1 MNHRSLAGMSEVMR
15 LTRSGRLQEA
25 TSAIQRML
33 GGQPWA
39 PAATEPV
46 KRTETAPSEGA
57 ARVIQEN
64 PFRAIPVGHVKPT
77 SPRPR
82 LRPDRTSDARGQFIT
97 GLYTN
102 EAGTRSYK
110 LYIPSGYRGQ
120 SLPLVVMLH
129 GCTQDPDD
137 FATGTRMNQAA
148 EERQCLVL
156 YPAQAPSANRSK
168 CWNWFKKGDQRRAH
182 GEPSIVAGITRRI
195 MTSHGIDPRRVY
207 VAGLSAG
214 GAMAVTMGMTYP
226 ELYAAVGVH
235 SGIAYA
241 VAHDLPSAVAVM
253 RGDDVAIGRMGIGK
267 ARQRSIAER
276 VVPTIVFHGDRDTT
290 VHPLNGEQVIAQSL
304 TVPGNVS
311 ERTEMDSR
319 VTVERG
325 QAANG
330 YAYTRTIYNDACGEP
345 SVEHWLVHGA
355 GHAWSGG
362 SPNGSFTDPKGPDAT
377 KEMIRFFWERSPR
390 RN

>member
-1 MNHRSLAGMSEVMR
+1 MNDRSLAGMSEVMR
-15 LTRSGRLQEA
+15 LTRSGRLQDA
-25 TSAIQRML
+25 TSVIQRML
-33 GGQPWA
+33 GGHPSA

-46 KRTETAPSEGA
+46 RRTETAP
-57 ARVIQEN
+57 R
-64 PFRAIPVGHVKPT
+64 
-77 SPRPR
+77 PRPLPGR
-82 LRPDRTSDARGQFIT
+82 APDATGQFIT

-110 LYIPSGYRGQ
+110 VYIPSGYRGQ

-137 FATGTRMNQAA
+137 FAAGTRMNHVA

-156 YPAQAPSANRSK
+156 YPAQAPGANRSK
-168 CWNWFKKGDQRRAH
+168 CWNWFKDGDQRRDQ

-195 MTSHGIDPRRVY
+195 MSSYTIDPRRVY

-235 SGIAYA
+235 SGLAYA
-241 VAHDLPSAVAVM
+241 AAHDLPSALAVM
-253 RGDDVAIGRMGIGK
+253 RGDDVGGSRRLTIG
-267 ARQRSIAER
+267 ER

-290 VHPLNGEQVIAQSL
+290 VHPLNGEHVIAQSL
-304 TVPGNVS
+304 TVLGNDNGRPGVRS
-311 ERTEMDSR
+311 H

-330 YAYTRTIYNDACGEP
+330 HAYTRTIYRDTYGEP

-355 GHAWSGG
+355 GHAWLGG

-377 KEMIRFFWERSPR
+377 KEMIRFFGERSRSAPR
-390 RN
+390 IKV